1 MPIIDLVLFAASA
14 AMAWF
19 GRWQAG
25 DQVWGLW
32 LSSLVVGY
40 GLLLTGIFTPVLRGD
55 PSGWGMGQ
63 DGPPDRGQRAPSP
76 ALSPGRRWIVRLF
89 ELPVALFLVVFFT
102 LHFGLFHLIHGVFL
116 SFFFPPGNHPPTGDL
131 RVLAQDL
138 RQVVIT
144 RWPFLVLSIV
154 SARDAFA
161 QAAVAFTPMTSYRN
175 VLRMHLLIFFFAFA
189 KIVHL
194 DGRLV
199 YLAVLFVYFYPW
211 EAMRRV
217 AGLGPGR

>member
-1 MPIIDLVLFAASA
+1 MPIVDLLLFAAGA

-25 DQVWGLW
+25 DLVWGLW

-40 GLLLTGIFTPVLRGD
+40 GLLLTGILTPILRAD

-161 QAAVAFTPMTSYRN
+161 QAAAAFPPMRSSRT
-175 VLRMHLLIFFFAFA
+175 VLRMSLLFFFFALG
-189 KIVHL
+189 KIGHPQ
-194 DGRLV
+194 GRRVRPALPSSSF
-199 YLAVLFVYFYPW
+199 LPW
-211 EAMRRV
+211 EA
-217 AGLGPGR
+217 

>member
-1 MPIIDLVLFAASA
+1 MPIVDLLLFVASA

-25 DQVWGLW
+25 DLVWGLW
-32 LSSLVVGY
+32 LSSLVVATACCSLGSSPRSCEATLRDGVWGRTGRPIERSVPRPPPRVPAGG
-40 GLLLTGIFTPVLRGD
+40 GLCAC
-55 PSGWGMGQ
+55 SSC
-63 DGPPDRGQRAPSP
+63 PSP
-76 ALSPGRRWIVRLF
+76 SSSS
-89 ELPVALFLVVFFT
+89 
-102 LHFGLFHLIHGVFL
+102 L

-144 RWPFLVLSIV
+144 RWPFLVLSII

-161 QAAVAFTPMTSYRN
+161 QAAAAFTPMTSYRN

-217 AGLGPGR
+217 AGLGPRT

>member
-1 MPIIDLVLFAASA
+1 MPIVELLLFVASA

-25 DQVWGLW
+25 DLVWGLW

-40 GLLLTGIFTPVLRGD
+40 GLLLTGISTPVLRGD

-63 DGPPDRGQRAPSP
+63 DGPPDRAQRAPSP

-89 ELPVALFLVVFFT
+89 ELPVALFLVSQ
-102 LHFGLFHLIHGVFL
+102 LLL
-116 SFFFPPGNHPPTGDL
+116 PARQPPPTGDL

-144 RWPFLVLSIV
+144 RWPFLVLSII

-211 EAMRRV
+211 EAMRGV
-217 AGLGPGR
+217 AGLGPRT